1 VRVVVTGASGNIGTA
16 LLNRLP
22 ADVDVVGV
30 ARREP
35 PAEQPYRQA
44 QWVSLDLAAPDA
56 AERLAETVSGA
67 DAVVHLAWEFQ
78 PSHRRDQLQQVGV
91 GGTSA
96 VVDAVRSSGV
106 PHLVH
111 MSSVGA
117 YSPAPGRWVGEGW
130 PTGGIET
137 LPYSRH
143 KVSAERELDAFELE
157 SAQRGSDVV
166 VTRLRPGF
174 VLQRSA
180 GSGLARYGV
189 PAWLPRRLL
198 PLVVVLP
205 LDRSLVIPVVHSD
218 DVADAAVRALEQ
230 RSAGAFNLMAEPP
243 ISRDVLAE
251 VLGAWAVHLP
261 APLLHAA
268 LTVSWRLHLQPLEPG
283 WFDLAMTVPLLDT
296 SRARHVLG
304 WQPRHDARSALAEAL
319 SGIADSAGTS
329 SPVLEPRSLLDRARR
344 LVRRGP
350 RSERTLT

>member
-16 LLNRLP
+16 LLDRLP
-22 ADVDVVGV
+22 DDVHVVGV

-35 PAEQPYRQA
+35 PRNGPYRRA
-44 QWVSLDLAAPDA
+44 HWVSLDLAAPDA
-56 AERLAETVSGA
+56 AERLTEVMTGA

-78 PSHRRDQLQQVGV
+78 PSRRRDQLRQVGV

-96 VVDAVRSSGV
+96 VIDAIKSSGV
-106 PHLVH
+106 PHMVH

-117 YSPAPGRWVGEGW
+117 YSPAPGRRVREDW
-130 PTGGIET
+130 PTGGIDT

-143 KVSAERELDAFELE
+143 KVSAERELDTFEHE

-180 GSGLARYGV
+180 GSALARYGL

-218 DVADAAVRALEQ
+218 DVADAIVRALEQ

-243 ISRDVLAE
+243 VSRDVLAE
-251 VLGAWAVHLP
+251 VLDAWAVHVP
-261 APLLHAA
+261 APLLHAV
-268 LTVSWRLHLQPLEPG
+268 LTATWRMHLQPLEPG

-296 SRARHVLG
+296 SRARQELG
-304 WQPRHDARSALAEAL
+304 WQPRLDAHVS
-319 SGIADSAGTS
+319 
-329 SPVLEPRSLLDRARR
+329 
-344 LVRRGP
+344 RGAP
-350 RSERTLT
+350 S